1 MTDISDIYR
10 RNTGR
15 IIDCVGDGL
24 CPPCKCCEII
34 AVVQILRI
42 CGQIEMRMSVV
53 LFEIAVIKVALH
65 YLASEKRLRTESR

>member
-24 CPPCKCCEII
+24 CPCESCEII
-34 AVVQILRI
+34 AVVQMLRI
-42 CGQIEMRMSVV
+42 CGQIGMRMPVV
-53 LFEIAVIKVALH
+53 LPEIAVIKVALH
-65 YLASEKRLRTESR
+65 YLPSEKRSRTESR

>member
-1 MTDISDIYR
+1 MTDITDIYR

-24 CPPCKCCEII
+24 CLCKSCEII
-34 AVVQILRI
+34 AVVQRLRI
-42 CGQIEMRMSVV
+42 CGQIGMKMPVV
-53 LFEIAVIKVALH
+53 LPEIAVIKVALH

>member
-1 MTDISDIYR
+1 MTDITDIYR

-24 CPPCKCCEII
+24 CLCKSCEII

-42 CGQIEMRMSVV
+42 CGQIGMKMPVV
-53 LFEIAVIKVALH
+53 LPEIAVIKVALH
-65 YLASEKRLRTESR
+65 YLASEKRSRTESR

>member
-24 CPPCKCCEII
+24 CPCEII
-34 AVVQILRI
+34 AVVQMLRI
-42 CGQIEMRMSVV
+42 CGQIGMRMPVV
-53 LFEIAVIKVALH
+53 LPKIAVIKVVLH
-65 YLASEKRLRTESR
+65 YLPSE